1 MVERPDADRALVS
14 YSHKEQE
21 FEMQTPISLR
31 PPQAAKVVRRIEFI
45 IAHSGLTA
53 TQTLR
58 FGKCAQRMQTNDGQ
72 HSQLAKTGQAVPT
85 GNQIRSFGCSS
96 IFVGEKSGRP
106 MTHRTFVTRRAALA
120 SVT

>member
-1 MVERPDADRALVS
+1 MFSVHTPAANPRSNTMVERPDADRALVS

-45 IAHSGLTA
+45 IAHSGLTT

-72 HSQLAKTGQAVPT
+72 HSQLAKTGQAPSRPT
-85 GNQIRSFGCSS
+85 SMRPSSPQSS
-96 IFVGEKSGRP
+96 IATDRS
-106 MTHRTFVTRRAALA
+106 
-120 SVT
+120 